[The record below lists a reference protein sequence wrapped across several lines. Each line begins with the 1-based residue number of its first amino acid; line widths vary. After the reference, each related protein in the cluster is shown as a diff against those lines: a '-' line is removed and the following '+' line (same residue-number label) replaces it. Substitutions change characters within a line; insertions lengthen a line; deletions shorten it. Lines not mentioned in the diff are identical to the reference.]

1 MGLGIEAT
9 VRSRLYKSTSLI
21 PRATAFSTNSTNSES
36 PLIMSAAVPIIV
48 DTHAVTNPRPI
59 DQPNPSIKDDIE
71 DKGEL
76 SYPDINESVETLD
89 AKWYEPPDSYES
101 KHRWDPEA
109 KWTTQEEARLRR
121 KLGE

>member
-1 MGLGIEAT
+1 
-9 VRSRLYKSTSLI
+9 
-21 PRATAFSTNSTNSES
+21 
-36 PLIMSAAVPIIV
+36 MSSAVPV
-48 DTHAVTNPRPI
+48 VADTHAVTNPRPV
-59 DQPNPSIKDDIE
+59 DQPGSPIKDDIE

-76 SYPDINESVETLD
+76 SYSDINDSVETLD

-109 KWTTQEEARLRR
+109 KWTPKEETKLRR